1 MARIASWKTM
11 HGPMAMALALWTCAL
26 ASTPAQAQGRADT
39 VLSQMPLFVNQAL
52 APLNMLVMGRDH
64 KLYYEAYND
73 ASDLNG
79 DGVID
84 VGYKP
89 DQIDYYGY
97 FNNNVCYSYSKGV
110 FVPSQAAT
118 GSNRKKCSNNWSGD
132 FLNYLATSRMDA
144 IRRVLYGG
152 MRAEDT
158 ASRTV
163 LQTAYIPRDAHSWGK
178 AYDPARDLGV
188 YSISDY
194 APLRRRR
201 PARAICLPSP
211 RWGGRWRHH
220 AVARAQ

>member
-11 HGPMAMALALWTCAL
+11 HGPMAMALALWTCALAL

-97 FNNNVCYSYSKGV
+97 FNNNVCYSYSKRSEEHTSELQSHLN
-110 FVPSQAAT
+110 FVC
-118 GSNRKKCSNNWSGD
+118 RLLLEKK
-132 FLNYLATSRMDA
+132 
-144 IRRVLYGG
+144 
-152 MRAEDT
+152 
-158 ASRTV
+158 
-163 LQTAYIPRDAHSWGK
+163 K
-178 AYDPARDLGV
+178 
-188 YSISDY
+188 
-194 APLRRRR
+194 
-201 PARAICLPSP
+201 
-211 RWGGRWRHH
+211 
-220 AVARAQ
+220 